1 MTTELVI
8 VRAADEAALVAESR
22 RIVGFLD
29 RVPNASL
36 TDVAYTCT
44 FLEGEHVL
52 AIVAESTA
60 DLRARLAS
68 AADRIALGTVKRIRD
83 KSGTYWF
90 REHLLGADKG
100 KLAFVFPGVTA
111 FYPDMMRDLA
121 ILHPECR
128 SAFDEL
134 EEAFAQNAEFTP
146 SNFVF
151 PPAPYYRKDADI
163 FRSGAYAQAL
173 VATYAACVAL
183 SRLMERDG
191 VRPDGVVGFAGGDL
205 AALVRSGVAGSPL
218 TRERRIQILREIYK
232 VVDTAVA
239 HGGLPE
245 TVMLSLLLRHEGEA
259 DAVFA
264 SLPEGLATLAIDLSP
279 RQKTY
284 AIVPT
289 QASSVIAALA
299 SAGIRFVKLE
309 LDRPF
314 NTPACE
320 RLVPAI
326 RKFVDGWMKDDP
338 TCPIYSCALAARV
351 PEKLKKAR
359 VETAE
364 RWMKPVRFTETIRQM
379 HADGYRV
386 FLEVGPRGQMTAAIE
401 DTLKGEEHA
410 AIALN
415 SIHRRGLLQI
425 QHAVAQLAA
434 LGGTADI
441 YKVFLHRGAHQL
453 DFDSSLVPETR
464 RETEMRL
471 SRAFPRMTL
480 LTGETPFANLSAFV
494 EPKGRGAK
502 AAQRAAVVAA
512 QARRKRQFDFGA
524 SNPLVSDADTISSTP
539 GVSLEIQKTLH
550 VKDLPFVGDFARG
563 ASPLSYSD
571 PNLKGLVLMSLP
583 LGVELM
589 AEAAAQLVPNGVL
602 TAVEGLTQRQA
613 APFVKDALAIRLRAE
628 RVASGSADGM
638 AVRVQML
645 GTGSGSDFVAPLMEA
660 TFRMAKTPG
669 EAVPVQLEPLEKP
682 RTVHWTGRDIY
693 PTRLCYGPR
702 LRGIAFA
709 DTWSESGI
717 DYEVV
722 VPRLGGCVACTQF
735 PLWVVNPLL
744 LETIVSGYKLWRSHE
759 RFSMWRGHERMDDAY
774 SFPFRVRR
782 LAIYAPP
789 PKEGAKVKCYLRLTG
804 FTPKTILCDIT
815 VSDGN
820 GTTLMA
826 ISGWEEYV
834 EHVRSEYRGLI
845 MQPATSFI
853 TKSVDGKLL
862 GDTSGMD
869 VASAY
874 VTDIPYAVFERSEEV
889 WLKTFAQIVLGERE
903 REDFA
908 AMPGSAA
915 RRTEWL
921 FGRIAAKEAVRRYL
935 KDYHQARWSYA
946 DVNVY
951 ADAQGKPYAI
961 GEWQDALSSRLDI
974 AIAHTAQ
981 FVIAL
986 AASNARVGVD
996 VESVSRDLS
1005 EEFTAGVFTPEELNL
1020 AAQAVHASEAVVRFW
1035 CAKEAVSKALG
1046 TGIRYSPKE
1055 LVVSGYDADAGRLTM
1070 RLEGAWGDAFRIL
1083 KGRDIPVSVG
1093 TKNGHALAFCFIPS
1107 SLFTYEQ

>member
-1 MTTELVI
+1 MTELVI
-8 VRAADEAALVAESR
+8 LRAADEAALVAEAR

-29 RVPNASL
+29 RVPGVSL
-36 TDVAYTCT
+36 ADVAYTCT

-52 AIVAESTA
+52 AIVAETVA

-68 AADRIALGTVKRIRD
+68 AADRIAQGTVKRIRD

-90 REHLLGADKG
+90 REHLLGPGKG
-100 KLAFVFPGVTA
+100 KLAFVYPGVMA

-128 SAFDEL
+128 SVFDDL
-134 EEAFAQNAEFTP
+134 EEAFAQNTSFTP
-146 SNFVF
+146 SNFIY
-151 PPAPYYRKDADI
+151 PPAPYYRHDADI
-163 FRSGAYAQAL
+163 FKSGAYAQAL
-173 VATYAACVAL
+173 VSTYAACGAL
-183 SRLMERDG
+183 TQLMEKDG
-191 VRPDGVVGFAGGDL
+191 IRPDGVVGFAGGDL
-205 AALVRSGVAGSPL
+205 AAMVRAGAAGAPL
-218 TRERRIQILREIYK
+218 TRERRIQIIREIYK
-232 VVDTAVA
+232 IVDTAVS

-245 TVMLSLLLRHEGEA
+245 TKMISLLLRHEGEA
-259 DAVFA
+259 DEALA
-264 SLPEGLATLAIDLSP
+264 TLPEGMVTLAIDLSP

-284 AIVPT
+284 AVDPAY
-289 QASSVIAALA
+289 ASTAISAL
-299 SAGIRFVKLE
+299 SAIGVRLVTLE

-326 RKFVDGWMKDDP
+326 RKFVDGWLKEEP
-338 TCPIYSCALAARV
+338 TCPIYSCALADQV
-351 PEKLKKAR
+351 PTRLKKMR

-364 RWMKPVRFTETIRQM
+364 RWMKPVRFTETIRKM

-386 FLEVGPRGQMTAAIE
+386 FLEVGPRGQMTTAIE

-415 SIHRRGLLQI
+415 SIHRRGVLQI

-434 LGGTADI
+434 LGGVADI
-441 YKVFLHRGAHQL
+441 YKVFMRRGAHNL
-453 DFDSSLVPETR
+453 DFDSSLAPETR

-480 LTGETPFANLSAFV
+480 LAADTPFAQTSAFV

-512 QARRKRQFDFGA
+512 QARRRRQFDFGA
-524 SNPLVSDADTISSTP
+524 SNPLVSDADVIASTP
-539 GVSLEIQKTLH
+539 GIALEIQKTLR
-550 VKDLPFVGDFARG
+550 VKDMPFVGDFARG

-583 LGVELM
+583 LGAEIM
-589 AEAAAQLVPNGVL
+589 AETAARLVPNGVL
-602 TAVEGLTQRQA
+602 VAVEGLSQRQA
-613 APFVKDALAIRLRAE
+613 APLGKDGLAVRLRAE
-628 RVASGSADGM
+628 RVASGSPDGM
-638 AVRVQML
+638 AVKVQML
-645 GTGSGSDFVAPLMEA
+645 GTGSGSEFVAPLMEA
-660 TFRMAKTPG
+660 TFRLSKTPC
-669 EAVPVQLEPLEKP
+669 ESVPVSVEPLVKP
-682 RTVHWTGRDIY
+682 RTVHWSGRDIY

-702 LRGIAFA
+702 LRGITFA
-709 DTWSESGI
+709 DAWSESGI
-717 DYEVV
+717 DYEVT
-722 VPRLGGCVACTQF
+722 VPRLTGTVTCTQF
-735 PLWVVNPLL
+735 PLWIVHPLL

-759 RFSMWRGHERMDDAY
+759 RFSVWRGNERMDDAY

-782 LAIYAPP
+782 ITLHAPP

-804 FTPKTILCDIT
+804 FTPKSILCDIT

-820 GTTLMA
+820 GTTLMM

-845 MQPATSFI
+845 MQPATCFI
-853 TKSVDGKLL
+853 TRPVAPGLL
-862 GDTSGMD
+862 GVPSGMD
-869 VASAY
+869 VSSAY
-874 VTDIPYAVFERSEEV
+874 VTDIPYPVFERREEV
-889 WLKTFAQIVLGERE
+889 WLKTFAQIVLSERE

-908 AMPGSAA
+908 AMSGSTA

-921 FGRIAAKEAVRRYL
+921 FGRIAAKEAVRRFL

-946 DVNVY
+946 DVSVY

-961 GEWQDALSSRLDI
+961 GEWQDALGSRLDI

-986 AASNARVGVD
+986 AAANARVGVD

-1020 AAQAVHASEAVVRFW
+1020 AAGAVHASEAVVRFW

-1055 LVVSGYDADAGRLTM
+1055 MVVSGYEADAGRLTV
-1070 RLEGAWGDAFRIL
+1070 RLEGAWAEAFRSL

-1093 TKNGHALAFCFIPS
+1093 TKDGHALAFCFIPS